1 MSIPKHELSRRSAS
15 ASTGWLAL
23 AGRLASQ
30 ASARPQPTCGTIRL
44 NITIHGYVVVDIPDP
59 EGQPFELYCRSSK
72 SACHVVTLVT
82 PSGKPQSR
90 GEGGYDGE
98 VGTYK
103 AIVVAAIGEA
113 DVYAETA

>member
-1 MSIPKHELSRRSAS
+1 
-15 ASTGWLAL
+15 
-23 AGRLASQ
+23 
-30 ASARPQPTCGTIRL
+30 
-44 NITIHGYVVVDIPDP
+44 VVVDIPDP